1 MWFINVISRK
11 ESESEVMQDYFFDS
25 ACVDY
30 REMITRKL
38 GAKGIAKFTK
48 IIDNYCREYYP
59 SGAPKNFEEL
69 KTILTKIA
77 TDFLY
82 PASYLLFNL
91 EKFEDDNVV
100 FYIDKKTSILYVDV
114 KNRSVEGKFLRAQ
127 FHITKLTN
135 PEAEYVSFIAD
146 NKSIFDKT
154 HYELDIRL
162 CPDQEYEDDE
172 DDAEEEDDF
181 DSDDEDEDED
191 DFDFDDEDEDED
203 DWHNKTLGELMDEDD
218 DEDDDFDFD
227 DEEEDEEDDW
237 GDMTLGEIAEE
248 EERKSKENL
257 QNYVKSEV
265 ADILRQIQQPNRSKT
280 QPPAQIKP
288 ASGSSGYRSPAQPQP
303 QPAKPKPLYAWE
315 RAELNNAKASYERAV
330 GERKR
335 HPESARIYESLEKR
349 AYAEYMRVLAKYA
362 GRE

>member
-1 MWFINVISRK
+1 MWYINVISRK

-181 DSDDEDEDED
+181 DSDDED
-191 DFDFDDEDEDED
+191 
-203 DWHNKTLGELMDEDD
+203 
-218 DEDDDFDFD
+218 DDFDFD

-265 ADILRQIQQPNRSKT
+265 ADLLRQIQQPNRSKT

>member
-162 CPDQEYEDDE
+162 CPDQEYEDD
-172 DDAEEEDDF
+172 AEEE
-181 DSDDEDEDED
+181 
-191 DFDFDDEDEDED
+191 
-203 DWHNKTLGELMDEDD
+203 
-218 DEDDDFDFD
+218 DDFDFD

-237 GDMTLGEIAEE
+237 GNMTLGEIAEE

-280 QPPAQIKP
+280 QPPVQIKP